1 MKKLLNIT
9 QCQIQKSILL
19 EAVKCIIYCLP
30 EIILIMLLHKQ
41 IVRFFLE
48 LKMHLGSVFVFSLLS
63 LHHILSYFVILKIN

>member
-19 EAVKCIIYCLP
+19 EAVKCIIYCLS
-30 EIILIMLLHKQ
+30 EIILILLHKQ
-41 IVRFFLE
+41 IVRLFLE

-63 LHHILSYFVILKIN
+63 PHYVLSYFVILKTN